1 MGEGKEKKSWS
12 WLLDI
17 FECSELLIDI
27 LIYGSKGL
35 IRLVFLLCEFLGDW
49 G

>member
-12 WLLDI
+12 WLL
-17 FECSELLIDI
+17 DI